1 MIVQK
6 TFANTV
12 KRMSRRNEPYVF
24 IVLIALCLL
33 IEIRSGQ
40 FFSPNNLVDIS
51 SALVV
56 PGLFAIGAFLVL
68 LSGGIDVSFPALA
81 SLSAYATTKL
91 LLVVDY
97 QGGILV
103 PILIVI
109 TIGAILGAINGV
121 FISIFNL
128 PALIVTLGTSSVFK
142 GLMQGALNSKQLT
155 IIPVGMREFGTS
167 SLFTATNSFSGLTSR
182 MPVSIIAFLVVAI
195 AVFFM
200 LRYTMFG
207 RGIYGIGGSEVSA
220 IRAGFRVKRTKFL
233 LYVIVGMIA
242 SLAGI
247 MRTCMMQQFH
257 PTNMLGMEMNIIA
270 GVVLGGTLIT
280 GGRGTL
286 FGCILGTLLIVIVEN
301 SLILIGVP
309 TSFRGI
315 FIGALIILGTGI
327 SAYQTL
333 RVNRTQHEKYL
344 NRREVAIV

>member
-1 MIVQK
+1 MQISLSY
-6 TFANTV
+6 TV
-12 KRMSRRNEPYVF
+12 KRIFKRNEPYVF
-24 IVLIALCLL
+24 LVLLALCML

-51 SALVV
+51 SALLV

-81 SLSAYATTKL
+81 SLSTYATTKL
-91 LLVVDY
+91 LLNLNY
-97 QGGILV
+97 QGGVLV
-103 PILIVI
+103 PILLALLF
-109 TIGAILGAINGV
+109 GAILGALNGV
-121 FISIFNL
+121 FISFLRL

-142 GLMQGALNSKQLT
+142 GVMQGALNSKQLA
-155 IIPVGMREFGTS
+155 IIPEGMREFGKDA
-167 SLFTATNSFSGLTSR
+167 LFTATNSVSGLTSR
-182 MPVSIIAFLVVAI
+182 MPVSFIAFVFVALVV
-195 AVFFM
+195 FFI

-220 IRAGFRVKRTKFL
+220 IRAGFRVKRIKFS

-242 SLAGI
+242 SLGGI
-247 MRTCMMQQFH
+247 IRTCMMQQCH
-257 PTNMLGMEMNIIA
+257 PTNMLGMELNIIA

-309 TSFRGI
+309 TSFKSI
-315 FIGALIILGTGI
+315 FVGSLIIIGTGL
-327 SAYQTL
+327 SAYQVL
-333 RVNRTQHEKYL
+333 RAQRSQQKQL
-344 NRREVAIV
+344 LSRREVVSG